1 MAINVSNMP
10 MNKLFKF
17 GENSYVWSVMLN
29 ETRDGNYHNSEK
41 RKYTEVYRIDA
52 NGNLVRI
59 ASGSLIDNP
68 SINDYDNRFSIFD
81 YDQDSGYSFF
91 VEQPF
96 KEANLD
102 DLYKLRDSIAKSYN
116 GRPR

>member
-1 MAINVSNMP
+1 MGINVSNMP
-10 MNKLFKF
+10 MNKLYKF
-17 GENSYVWSVMLN
+17 GDNSYVWTVLLKQ
-29 ETRDGNYHNSEK
+29 TREGNYISSEPK
-41 RKYTEVYRIDA
+41 KYTEVYRLDG

-59 ASGSLIDNP
+59 ASGRLVDNP

-81 YDQDSGYSFF
+81 YDKDYDLSFF

-102 DLYKLRDSIAKSYN
+102 DLYKLRNAISKEYESRAK
-116 GRPR
+116 